1 MEMEMMERYIYAVV
15 HKLPEQQRAEIEKE
29 LRGLIEDMLEERCGG
44 NRPTPQDLEQ
54 VLMELG
60 NPRELAAKYRGY
72 ASYLIGPRYFYA
84 YLTVLKMVG
93 FALLIGVTIASVV
106 DALVHSEMG
115 IGSAT
120 EYIGALFNVGMQG
133 FLWITIIFAI
143 IERQSLQKGEHSNAK
158 PWSPSELPPLPN
170 KATRIKPQEP
180 IISIIFSV
188 FFFIMLLSF
197 LDLIAVYLVDANGVR
212 TVIPLFTE
220 TLRSYYPVLF
230 IMVGLSILQQSL
242 KLIIGRWTRKL
253 VIYNLLCSIGI
264 FIAVII
270 VFIDPAVWNADFIAQ
285 LSASG
290 MVGTGRDG
298 LDAVQKLWDNGP
310 QLVIAITGIIFLID
324 VLSAFRKVSKTD
336 VRS

>member
-44 NRPTPQDLEQ
+44 NSPTPLDVEQ
-54 VLMELG
+54 VLLELG

-106 DALVHSEMG
+106 NALVHSQIG

-120 EYIGALFNVGMQG
+120 EYIGALVNAGMQG

-143 IERQSLQKGEHSNAK
+143 IERQSLQKGEHSNTK

-170 KATRIKPQEP
+170 KATRIKPKEP

-197 LDLIAVYLVDANGVR
+197 LDLIAVYLVDGNGIR
-212 TVIPLFTE
+212 TVVPLFTDS
-220 TLRSYYPVLF
+220 LRSYYPVLF
-230 IMVGLSILQQSL
+230 VMVGLSILQQSL

-253 VIYNLLCSIGI
+253 AIYNLLCSIGI

-270 VFIDPAVWNADFIAQ
+270 VFIDPSVWNTDFIAQ
-285 LSASG
+285 LSASSL
-290 MVGTGRDG
+290 VGTGG
-298 LDAVQKLWDNGP
+298 EGFATLQKVWDNSR
-310 QLVIAITGIIFLID
+310 QLVIAITGIIFAID
-324 VLSAFRKVSKTD
+324 IISAFHKASKTD